1 MALSIADLQQHN
13 LILLEAVSGSR
24 AYGLATPESDTDIRG
39 VFYLPRHV
47 WYGLDYV
54 PQVSNETNDVVYYE
68 LGRFVEL
75 LLSSNPNMLE
85 LLAVPEDCVRMR
97 SPLMAAFRAEWFV
110 SKVCQQSFAGY
121 AYKQMMKARG
131 LNKKIVNPMPREK
144 KTVLDFC
151 YVLQG
156 AQSVPLRAWLAQRGW
171 QQEKMGLSRI
181 DHARG
186 LYAMFYDESKRLGYQ
201 GVVHQATANHVA
213 LSSIAPDAVSVG
225 YLSFNQDGYSSYC
238 REYASYWQWVQQRN
252 EARYTSTQAHGQQY
266 DAKNMMHTFR
276 LLEMACDVARYGE
289 IRPRRP
295 NREALLAIKQ
305 GQFTYD
311 DLVAR
316 AEVLMGEV
324 SQLFAASS
332 LPEQVNRDAAI
343 TALVWV
349 REQLYSV

>member
-1 MALSIADLQQHN
+1 MALSIADLQQQN

-24 AYGLATPESDTDIRG
+24 AYGLATPDSDIDIRG
-39 VFYLPRHV
+39 VFYLPRHLF
-47 WYGLDYV
+47 YGLNYV
-54 PQVSNETNDVVYYE
+54 PQISNDSNDVVYYE

-85 LLAVPEDCVRMR
+85 LLVVPEDCVRIR
-97 SPLMAAFRAEWFV
+97 SPLLAVFETDWFV

-121 AYKQMMKARG
+121 AYKQMEKARG

-156 AQSVPLRAWLAQRGW
+156 AQSVPLKKWLAHHAW
-171 QQEKMGLSRI
+171 QQERIGLSNI

-186 LYAMFYDESKRLGYQ
+186 LYAMFYDANGGLGYH
-201 GVVHQATANHVA
+201 GVMSKTSANHVA
-213 LSSIAPDAVSVG
+213 VSHIEANVPLVG

-276 LLEMACDVARYGE
+276 LLEMARDVAQYSE

-305 GQFTYD
+305 GRFTYD
-311 DLVAR
+311 ELVIRADELM
-316 AEVLMGEV
+316 AEVV
-324 SQLFAASS
+324 DCFAASA
-332 LPEQVNRDAAI
+332 LPEQVNREAALA
-343 TALVWV
+343 ALVSL
-349 REQLYSV
+349 RTQLYA